1 MQMRLWRIVS
11 RGFNDSVWELS
22 SVQSQDQDCIKLS
35 DRNENREEEGK
46 CVNLE
51 YNIQNTLTISH
62 DTSMNFNRNRVVQL

>member
-1 MQMRLWRIVS
+1 MTQYGNFPLYSHKIKTVSHSMTEMRA
-11 RGFNDSVWELS
+11 DT
-22 SVQSQDQDCIKLS
+22 
-35 DRNENREEEGK
+35 EEEGK